1 MERILSGKTVLVTG
15 AARGIGAQI
24 AHHIINSGGTVYV
37 TDIDFKGAC
46 ANATELGPSAI
57 AMRMD
62 VCNRSEVQSTIEKIS
77 KEHGVI
83 DVLVN
88 NAGLM
93 TQGPFLNTTD
103 AEWDELVAVNLTGVR
118 NCIRAVA
125 PFMVERGK
133 GNIIN
138 IASVSAMKGGGALG
152 NTWYGSTKAAVV
164 ALTKGLSRELG
175 PNGIRVNAIAPGVV
189 ETDMVKSSLTPEIRQ
204 KILARFP
211 LARLATKE
219 DVANL
224 AVFLASDLSSFIT
237 GQTIAVDGGFLN
249 T

>member
-15 AARGIGAQI
+15 AARGIGGQI
-24 AHHIINSGGTVYV
+24 ARHIIKSGGTVYV

-46 ANATELGPSAI
+46 ANATELGTSAI

-77 KEHGVI
+77 KERGVI

-118 NCIRAVA
+118 NCIRAAA

-138 IASVSAMKGGGALG
+138 IASVSAMKGGGA
-152 NTWYGSTKAAVV
+152 
-164 ALTKGLSRELG
+164 
-175 PNGIRVNAIAPGVV
+175 
-189 ETDMVKSSLTPEIRQ
+189 SSSHF
-204 KILARFP
+204 K
-211 LARLATKE
+211 
-219 DVANL
+219 
-224 AVFLASDLSSFIT
+224 
-237 GQTIAVDGGFLN
+237 
-249 T
+249 